1 MAYDLQFGDC
11 LELMNNIADKSI
23 SLIYTDLPYKITD
36 CKWDSGID
44 LNKLWEQ
51 YKRLLKPNGV
61 VVLHSVQPFTTEIIN
76 SNQKW
81 FKYNYVWIKMQAANF
96 QLAKYMPLK
105 KHEDVCV
112 FYLKKPTYN
121 PQMWK
126 GEPKAKRIGKEVYQE
141 RKNDM
146 YLSSKPASLKS
157 VISDEYYPTTI
168 LNFKG
173 VARNQSIHRTQKPV
187 ELAEFIIK
195 TYTNEGETVLDNCVG
210 SGTTIIACEN
220 TGRNCIAMENDEE
233 VYAKCRERLS
243 KLLTKEAGGS
253 VGANNF
259 LKRNC
264 RLIGNVLRHCT

>member
-1 MAYDLQFGDC
+1 M
-11 LELMNNIADKSI
+11 
-23 SLIYTDLPYKITD
+23 
-36 CKWDSGID
+36 
-44 LNKLWEQ
+44 
-51 YKRLLKPNGV
+51 
-61 VVLHSVQPFTTEIIN
+61 
-76 SNQKW
+76 
-81 FKYNYVWIKMQAANF
+81 
-96 QLAKYMPLK
+96 
-105 KHEDVCV
+105 
-112 FYLKKPTYN
+112 
-121 PQMWK
+121 
-126 GEPKAKRIGKEVYQE
+126 
-141 RKNDM
+141 
-146 YLSSKPASLKS
+146 
-157 VISDEYYPTTI
+157 
-168 LNFKG
+168 
-173 VARNQSIHRTQKPV
+173 

>member
-1 MAYDLQFGDC
+1 MSYDLRFGNC
-11 LELMNNIADKSI
+11 LK
-23 SLIYTDLPYKITD
+23 LIKDLKDASVDLVYTDLPYKITD
-36 CKWDSGID
+36 CKWDGLIE
-44 LNKLWEQ
+44 LTQLWEQ
-51 YKRLLKPNGV
+51 YKRILKPNGV
-61 VVLHSVQPFTTEIIN
+61 VVLHSVQPFTTELIN
-76 SNQKW
+76 SNPKW

-112 FYLKKPTYN
+112 FYAKKPTYN

-126 GEPKAKRIGKEVYQE
+126 GESKAKRIGEEVYQE
-141 RKNDM
+141 RKTDM
-146 YLSSKPASLKS
+146 YLSSKPASLKA
-157 VISDEYYPTTI
+157 VMSDEYYPTTI
-168 LNFKG
+168 LNFRG

-243 KLLTKEAGGS
+243 KLLTKEAEGS
-253 VGANNF
+253 VGE
-259 LKRNC
+259 KK
-264 RLIGNVLRHCT
+264 